1 MLIKKNKKNKNN
13 SCISRNYVLLY
24 SGSLKRQC
32 APVAQPDRVTGYEP
46 VGRGFESLPAR
57 YFTYSTQDKKIL

>member
-1 MLIKKNKKNKNN
+1 MWYYILAV
-13 SCISRNYVLLY
+13 RYGRY
-24 SGSLKRQC
+24 

-57 YFTYSTQDKKIL
+57 FFIYRLNIGKEKLIDFSFLFCYIKR